1 MSRALHRLPLA
12 ALAVL
17 ATLALSA
24 PALAQTLTVV
34 GFNVESGAANPQV
47 IAEQIGPL
55 RDIDIWGFSEV
66 RNAGEGQILA
76 GGAADGESGTF
87 ESILGTTGDQDRLL
101 IVYNSDRL
109 DLVQNGEIQEL
120 NIGGRV
126 RAPLWAQFRVK
137 PSGPE
142 FIFMVNH
149 LYRGN
154 DAGRRAQAQGLNDWA
169 RTRTVPVIATGD
181 YNFDWHFQTGDTNHD
196 QGYDLITS
204 GGILQWVRPPA
215 PLVPTNCSFHQSV
228 LDFVFVSGAAQGWHG
243 EGEILFPQPTYC
255 PDTAST
261 SDHRPVLAR
270 FDLAGGPGPGPGP
283 GPGSGGIDAKKQE
296 ILQKIQTLEQELAS
310 LRALVESLDC
320 GGS

>member
-1 MSRALHRLPLA
+1 MSSRTIHRFILVPFLVLVA
-12 ALAVL
+12 AGQAF
-17 ATLALSA
+17 
-24 PALAQTLTVV
+24 AQTLTVA

-66 RNAGEGQILA
+66 KNAGDASLLEE
-76 GGAADGESGTF
+76 GAADGESGTF
-87 ESILGTTGDQDRLL
+87 ESILGTTGGQDRLL

-109 DLVQNGEIQEL
+109 DLVQKGEISEL
-120 NIGGRV
+120 NIGGNV

-149 LYRGN
+149 LYRGSTP
-154 DAGRRAQAQGLNDWA
+154 GRHAQAKGLNDWA

-196 QGYDLITS
+196 QGYDLMTAGAIFH
-204 GGILQWVRPPA
+204 WVRPPA

-228 LDFVFVSGAAQGWHG
+228 LDFVFVAGAAQGWQG
-243 EGEILFPQPTYC
+243 VGEILFPQPTYC

-270 FDLAGGPGPGPGP
+270 FNLAG
-283 GPGSGGIDAKKQE
+283 DDQQDDFAAKKQE
-296 ILQKIQTLEQELAS
+296 ILQKIQALEQEVGE
-310 LRALVESLDC
+310 LRALVEALDC
-320 GGS
+320 GGN